1 MSGVIETQQ
10 TSGSTDFSWET
21 FAEHWAGR
29 ETALHYH
36 PALGVL
42 EAVMQH
48 TDRPNVTLPV
58 VEESVALL
66 GKVSAAAGRHP
77 LNYFVLRSAR
87 PDVFNYGGDFA
98 LFLET
103 IETRDAERLHRY
115 GRGCVKVVHDIHA
128 LAANGTIT
136 IAAVAGEA
144 MGGGLELALST
155 DFIIAEKTAK
165 LGVPESRFAGF
176 PGMGAYSLLRRK
188 LGRQEAESLIL
199 SGRVF
204 DGAEGFE
211 IGVVDQL
218 AEPGGIEDGLWAL
231 LRKMEKKRN
240 TYRSLVKARRHY
252 QPVRLAEL
260 EAIVD
265 DWVDG
270 SMAMSG
276 RDQSHMRR
284 LLGAQAKASGAEVV
298 ALHPGAEAQRAP
310 NPFRKA

>member
-10 TSGSTDFSWET
+10 TSGNTEFSWES
-21 FAEHWAGR
+21 FAEQWTGR
-29 ETALHYH
+29 ETGLRYH
-36 PALGVL
+36 PPLGVL
-42 EAVMQH
+42 EAIMKH

-66 GKVSAAAGRHP
+66 GKVFAAAKRHP

-87 PDVFNYGGDFA
+87 ADVFNYGGDFA

-103 IETRDAERLHRY
+103 IETRDVERLHRY

-128 LAANGTIT
+128 LAATGTIT
-136 IAAVAGEA
+136 VAAVAGEA

-155 DFIIAEKTAK
+155 DFIIAEKSAK

-188 LGRQEAESLIL
+188 LGRAAAENLIL

-204 DGAEGFE
+204 GGAEGHE
-211 IGVVDQL
+211 IGVVDHL
-218 AEPGGIEDGLWAL
+218 VEPGGLEEGLWAL
-231 LRKMEKKRN
+231 LRKMDKKRN
-240 TYRSLVKARRHY
+240 TYSSLVKARRHY

-265 DWVDG
+265 DWVEG

-276 RDQSHMRR
+276 RDQTHMRR

-298 ALHPGAEAQRAP
+298 ALHPGADAKRKP
-310 NPFRKA
+310 NPFRQS